1 VLLAVAYLGQWSL
14 NLCLRLRAGAF
25 LSALEAAEEGVL
37 SVLSG
42 LSIFLVALIFLVFWK
57 VLVGLV
63 VI

>member
-1 VLLAVAYLGQWSL
+1 MQLPTLVSGSL
-14 NLCLRLRAGAF
+14 NFSLSLHAGAF
-25 LSALEAAEEGVL
+25 LSALEAASLVVL

-57 VLVGLV
+57 VLVGLA

>member
-1 VLLAVAYLGQWSL
+1 V
-14 NLCLRLRAGAF
+14 
-25 LSALEAAEEGVL
+25 VL